1 MKTKLSRYALEGPAP
16 LAGNVSRRAMLSRG
30 LGALA
35 LGLSSRGQLTFASTD
50 RVSSEPACALTPE
63 QTIGP
68 YYIDRKAVRYDIT
81 EGKPGV
87 PLKLRIALVDVRRCA
102 PVNGAALDVWHCDA
116 MGVYSGFTA
125 NSPDGPPGGGPPF
138 DPSQRS
144 GHPPGPP
151 PGGPPEGF
159 GPPPGGFG
167 GGPPGSRKIDDTN
180 FLRGVQL
187 TGKEGIVEFA
197 TIYPGWY
204 VGRDIHIHLRVHIGG
219 QISGGHY
226 KSGHVSHTGQLFF
239 SDDLTDHIARI
250 DPYATHHTARTR
262 LDQDNVYTDDHG
274 GPMLSITPMKQGS
287 LESGLVAT
295 VTLGIDPDAMPTE
308 RGFGPGG
315 RPPHA

>member
-1 MKTKLSRYALEGPAP
+1 MEIQLERYANE
-16 LAGNVSRRAMLSRG
+16 VHSRRAVLSRG

-35 LGLSSRGQLTFASTD
+35 LGAVSRGRLAFASSD

-68 YYIDRKAVRYDIT
+68 YYIDRKVVRYDLT

-87 PLKLRIALVDVRRCA
+87 PLKLRIALVDVKRCA
-102 PVNGAALDVWHCDA
+102 SVNGAALDIWHCDA

-144 GHPPGPP
+144 GRPPGPP

-159 GPPPGGFG
+159 GPPPGGPGFG
-167 GGPPGSRKIDDTN
+167 GGPPGGRGSRKIDDTN

-187 TGKEGIVEFA
+187 TDKQGMVEFA

-219 QISGGHY
+219 LIDGAKYRG
-226 KSGHVSHTGQLFF
+226 GHVSHTGQLFF

-250 DPYATHHTARTR
+250 DPYAAHHTLRTR
-262 LDQDNVYTDDHG
+262 LEEDNVYAGDHG

-287 LESGLVAT
+287 LENGLVAT
-295 VTLGIDPDAMPTE
+295 VTLGIDPDAIPKE
-308 RGFGPGG
+308 HGFGPGG
-315 RPPHA
+315 RPPGA